1 MKRPLLWVPLLG
13 FFLLFGVVATGLWKP
28 ADRTVRSQLVGQPLP
43 VVSLPPLLSEK
54 PGPATMNFRT
64 GRVRLLNVFAS
75 WCVPC
80 IAEAPQLMRLKE
92 MGVPIDGVAV
102 RDSPE
107 AIRDFLSRNGDPYEH
122 IGDDARARLQ
132 LALGSSGVPE
142 TFVIDGNG
150 TIRYQ
155 HIGDIREEEVDA
167 IAAMA
172 GVGPG
177 GGGGVGSGL
186 GGQ

>member
-1 MKRPLLWVPLLG
+1 MIRRPLLWVPLLG
-13 FFLLFGVVATGLWKP
+13 FLLLIGVVAYGLFKP

-43 VVSLPPLLSEK
+43 TVALPPLLPEK
-54 PGPATMNFRT
+54 PGPATMNFHT

-102 RDSPE
+102 RDTPA
-107 AIRDFLSRNGDPYEH
+107 AIRDFLARNGDPYEH

-150 TIRYQ
+150 KILLQ
-155 HIGDIREEEVDA
+155 HIGDIREDEVDA
-167 IAAMA
+167 LAAMA
-172 GVGPG
+172 RG
-177 GGGGVGSGL
+177 GGAPAAGMP
-186 GGQ
+186 